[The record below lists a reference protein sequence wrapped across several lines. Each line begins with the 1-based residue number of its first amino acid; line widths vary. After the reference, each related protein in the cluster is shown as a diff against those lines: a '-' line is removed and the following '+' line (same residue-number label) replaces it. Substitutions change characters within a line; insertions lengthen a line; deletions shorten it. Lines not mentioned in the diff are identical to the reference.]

1 MAKILT
7 PYIFLNT
14 CPWILI
20 RFLPTFKIDL
30 KFWGK
35 RSGISLAKMLTPYIF
50 LSTCPWILIRFLPTF
65 CKSFKFDLKFWGKRS
80 GIIIMAMILTP
91 YIFLNT
97 CPWILIRYLPTFCKS
112 FKIDLKFWGKR
123 SGISWLRFWPLTFSL
138 DQTRNMANKCSDWL
152 KILQVSCIRIVFE
165 QDSSQKLQT
174 WLKTN
179 YISNKQTF
187 YNLTQT

>member
-50 LSTCPWILIRFLPTF
+50 LSTCPWILIRF
-65 CKSFKFDLKFWGKRS
+65 
-80 GIIIMAMILTP
+80 
-91 YIFLNT
+91 
-97 CPWILIRYLPTFCKS
+97 LPTFCKS

-187 YNLTQT
+187 YNLTQA